1 MDSGLFRK
9 KSLDRISSPEDLHD
23 YMRVTS
29 PRLWMLLGA
38 IAAILVGFI
47 VLAAT
52 TRMESTEK
60 IRVRIGSDGYVTGR
74 IPVDRQ
80 DLVKIGMPVRIGE
93 WTGTI
98 TQIDNS
104 AEQHLKV
111 TFASGEPLVGDSFFL
126 TLGESQDVSIYR
138 EDGSYNTD
146 LIYVYET
153 EGEFYVMLEDAP
165 KIGAGDTQVR
175 FWSVVVDGEDLKLEG
190 GRLATI
196 SGTETVVSVT
206 VTVMLDNPDLRP
218 ERGYYDA
225 EIVTEN
231 TSPISF
237 LLN

>member
-1 MDSGLFRK
+1 MDGGLFRK

-29 PRLWMLLGA
+29 PRLWMLLGT
-38 IAAILVGFI
+38 IAALLVGLI

-52 TRMESTEK
+52 LRMESTEK
-60 IRVRIGSDGYVTGR
+60 IRVRVGGEGYVTGR

-80 DLVKIGMPVRIGE
+80 DLVKIGMPVRFGE
-93 WTGTI
+93 WTGKI

-104 AEQHLKV
+104 AEEHLKV
-111 TFASGEPLVGDSFFL
+111 TFASGEVPEGDSFFL
-126 TLGESQDVSIYR
+126 TPGDVREASAYR
-138 EDGSYNTD
+138 EDGSFNTD

-153 EGEFYVMLEDAP
+153 EGEFFLIAEDAP
-165 KIGAGDTQVR
+165 KIGSGETQVR
-175 FWSVVVDGEDLKLEG
+175 FWSIHADGDELKLED

-196 SGTETVVSVT
+196 SGTETMVT
-206 VTVMLDNPDLRP
+206 VTVTVTLDDPAARP